1 MKQRNKLFKST
12 LSVLAAAALAG
23 SMVPVGAV
31 VALADTAAGDAAASG
46 IAAGTATGATTGSEA
61 TSGADANAG
70 TGTGADS
77 STGSGAGTGTGTGD
91 AATDPTPTPTPD
103 PEPTPTPT
111 PDKSKLEAAVKPVLQ
126 VGYAYSHDKGTSQ
139 TWENVRYDGTNYI
152 PQGEHAKVTTTS
164 TTKRIEKLRFSVSAA
179 GQEIDPVIKDS
190 YTMGISYKVLTGS
203 KWSSSWVKN
212 GSSVGK
218 DGTKIQAVRIKLT
231 GTASKYY
238 SIFYRVKTRGTSW
251 LGWASNGAKAGTSG
265 ILRDLSDLEV
275 VIRKKSKT
283 APGSSEAAFI
293 TDGSMTAN
301 YSLTKASGSVSKA
314 DDLGKTAGKAS
325 KSASNVTGMAVKN
338 NSQVVSGGYSYKVYQ
353 KTKGWSAKAANGKRA
368 GVKSKSYP
376 VMAVSLDRTGSLK
389 KYYDVY
395 YRVYLKGYGWLGWAK
410 NGQTTG
416 NKTYPFYVSA
426 LQVQLVYKGGVAPG
440 STKNVYSDSNGFLK
454 KANDKA
460 ELDKAKARL
469 DAKANKTSSNTGYLL
484 LCDRSTCYTAVYTGS
499 KGNWKRIKFWQCCV
513 GSSVTPTPT
522 GSYTVEGKEYVFHG
536 EENSYSCYYGV
547 VFNSARE
554 LMFHSVG
561 YKNNGSQ
568 KDKDIIFSNLG
579 SWASH
584 GCVRLKLN
592 NAKWLYDHMTTGTKV
607 VIF

>member
-1 MKQRNKLFKST
+1 MKQGSKIIKST

-31 VALADTAAGDAAASG
+31 TAFADTAAGADTSAGTNASSSASG
-46 IAAGTATGATTGSEA
+46 STTS
-61 TSGADANAG
+61 G
-70 TGTGADS
+70 TGTGSSSAADA
-77 STGSGAGTGTGTGD
+77 STGTGAGTGDGTTTTPGAGD
-91 AATDPTPTPTPD
+91 TTTDPVPDPTPTPD
-103 PEPTPTPT
+103 PDPA
-111 PDKSKLEAAVKPVLQ
+111 PDTSKLEAAVKPVMQ
-126 VGYAYSHDKGTSQ
+126 VSYAYSHSKNTSQ
-139 TWENVRYDGTNYI
+139 EWKAVRYDGTDFI
-152 PQGEHAKVTTTS
+152 PQGTRAHVTTTS
-164 TTKRIEKLRFSVSAA
+164 TTQRIEALRFSVSAA
-179 GQEIDPVIKDS
+179 GQTIDPAIKDS
-190 YTMGISYKVLTGS
+190 YTMGIYYKALTGK
-203 KWSSSWVKN
+203 KWSAWTKN

-265 ILRDLSDLEV
+265 ILRDVSDLEV
-275 VIRKKSKT
+275 VIRKKGKN

-293 TDGSMTAN
+293 TDNSMTAT
-301 YSLTKASGSVSKA
+301 YSLTKSSGSVSKA
-314 DDLGKTAGKAS
+314 NDLGKTAGKAS
-325 KSASNVTGMAVKN
+325 KSASSITGMAVTN
-338 NSQVVSGGYSYKVYQ
+338 NSQVVSGGYTYKVYQ
-353 KTKGWSAKAANGKRA
+353 KTKGWSATAKDGKRA
-368 GVKSKSYP
+368 GVKNKNYP
-376 VMAVSLDRTGSLK
+376 VMAVSLNRTGKLK
-389 KYYDVY
+389 SYYDVY

-440 STKNVYSDSNGFLK
+440 SVKNVYSDSNGFLK
-454 KANDKA
+454 KANEKA
-460 ELDKAKARL
+460 ELNKAKARL
-469 DAKANKTSSNTGYLL
+469 DAKAAKTSSSTGYLL

-499 KGNWKRIKFWQCCV
+499 KGNWKRVKFWQCCV
-513 GSSVTPTPT
+513 GASVTPTPK

-547 VFNSARE
+547 VFDSARE

-584 GCVRLKLN
+584 GCVRLQID
-592 NAKWLYDHMTTGTKV
+592 NAKWLYDHLTTGTKV